1 MSGTTSE
8 NDRRQHWDAVYARRS
23 STEVSWFQAHPAQS
37 LRAIEAAGL
46 DVQAAIIDIGGGAST
61 LIDELV
67 QRGFEDL
74 TVLDISANVL
84 AKVAERLGAAASRVQ
99 LIQADVTRF
108 RPARTYSLWH
118 DRAVFHFLTR
128 PDEREAYRLALRTGT
143 APGSHVV
150 IATFGPQGPT
160 RCSGLDTSRYD
171 APALA
176 RELGEEFQLID
187 SLVDVHTTPGGVQQ
201 QFLHTRFR
209 RA

>member
-1 MSGTTSE
+1 MSGTTSG
-8 NDRRQHWDAVYARRS
+8 NDRRQHWDDVYARRS
-23 STEVSWFQAHPAQS
+23 STEVSWFQAHPAWS

-46 DVQAAIIDIGGGAST
+46 DARSAIIDIGGGAST
-61 LIDELV
+61 LIDELIG
-67 QRGFEDL
+67 RGFEDL
-74 TVLDISANVL
+74 TVLDVSANVL
-84 AKVAERLGAAASRVQ
+84 AQVADRLGAAASRVQ
-99 LIQADVTRF
+99 FIRSDVTQF

-128 PDEREAYRLALRTGT
+128 PNEREAYRLALRSGT
-143 APGSHVV
+143 APGSHAV

-176 RELGEEFQLID
+176 RELGAEFELID
-187 SLVDVHTTPGGVQQ
+187 SLLDVHTTPGGVQQ

-209 RA
+209 RV